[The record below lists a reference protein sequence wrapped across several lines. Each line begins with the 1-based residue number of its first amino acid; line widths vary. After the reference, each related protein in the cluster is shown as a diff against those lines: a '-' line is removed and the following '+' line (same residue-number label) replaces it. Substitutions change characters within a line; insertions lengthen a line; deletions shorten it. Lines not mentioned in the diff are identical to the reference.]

1 MSTSEQEITFESAY
15 DQLERIVDDLERGDL
30 DLSGSLAGYERGV
43 ALLSRCQSLLD
54 GVDRSVALLTG
65 VEPDGTPITAAF
77 DASATVEPVK
87 PAAKAPRA
95 KKASPVLPTPMPIV
109 FDDEIDP
116 PF

>member
-1 MSTSEQEITFESAY
+1 MSTDEQEITFETAF
-15 DQLERIVDDLERGDL
+15 DGLERIVDELERGEL
-30 DLSGSLAGYERGV
+30 DLSASLAGYERGV
-43 ALLSRCQSLLD
+43 SLLARCQSLLD

-87 PAAKAPRA
+87 HAKAPRA
-95 KKASPVLPTPMPIV
+95 KKAPPVNPSPII
-109 FDDEIDP
+109 FDEIDP